1 MEFLHFNK
9 LPTGVNAIVAVACF
23 TGYNQEDS
31 IIMNQGSIDRGLFRS
46 LFYRTYHDEEIKG
59 KNQKFEVFGR
69 PSPATTLE
77 MRRGVYDK
85 LDIDGFV

>member
-1 MEFLHFNK
+1 LIEGFL
-9 LPTGVNAIVAVACF
+9 
-23 TGYNQEDS
+23 
-31 IIMNQGSIDRGLFRS
+31 GLFFIGDINF
-46 LFYRTYHDEEIKG
+46 LQFRTYHDEEIKG